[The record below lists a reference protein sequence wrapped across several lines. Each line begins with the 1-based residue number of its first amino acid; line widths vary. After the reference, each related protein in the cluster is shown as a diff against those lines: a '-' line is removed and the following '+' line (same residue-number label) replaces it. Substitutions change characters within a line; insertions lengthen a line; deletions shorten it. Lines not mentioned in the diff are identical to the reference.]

1 MNVRDIPRA
10 QWPAF
15 LDHFTRTHR
24 AWLATVDAGPA
35 ADARKPERKDTV
47 SHPLQSITPF
57 VYNDYVVH
65 IDIRF
70 QDEDRMHDPLRVV
83 APGTVRVDETPDGVA
98 QVLEIVDD
106 KGIVTRLRFKA
117 APAAEMLDG
126 IAPGEMS

>member
-15 LDHFTRTHR
+15 LDHFSQTHR
-24 AWLATVDAGPA
+24 AWLATVDAGAPA
-35 ADARKPERKDTV
+35 LDDRMAERQDAVP
-47 SHPLQSITPF
+47 HPLGSITPF

-70 QDEDRMHDPLRVV
+70 QDEDRTHDSLRVV

-98 QVLEIVDD
+98 DVLEIVDD
-106 KGIVTRLRFKA
+106 KGVVTRLRFRS
-117 APAAEMLDG
+117 APR
-126 IAPGEMS
+126 SRS